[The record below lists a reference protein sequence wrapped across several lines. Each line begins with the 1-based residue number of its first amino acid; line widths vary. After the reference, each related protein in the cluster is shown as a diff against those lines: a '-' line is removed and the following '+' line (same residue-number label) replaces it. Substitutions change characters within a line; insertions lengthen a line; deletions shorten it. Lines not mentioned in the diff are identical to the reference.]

1 MLAGMAS
8 GSGGLLGW
16 AGVLTGSGDRS
27 LGRKV
32 ELWSLR
38 ELISTGLEAGKLA
51 VVTVTL
57 DWVATGS
64 WDQTQVLGGS
74 CGGDGSKSLSQ
85 TLDKVCLKLA
95 RASWLPWEGREGS
108 WPSLSELVAAMVVMV

>member
-1 MLAGMAS
+1 MR
-8 GSGGLLGW
+8 GS
-16 AGVLTGSGDRS
+16 AARS

-51 VVTVTL
+51 VVTVTS

-64 WDQTQVLGGS
+64 WDQTQVVGGS
-74 CGGDGSKSLSQ
+74 CGGEGSKSLSQ
-85 TLDKVCLKLA
+85 TPDRVCLNLA
-95 RASWLPWEGREGS
+95 RAS
-108 WPSLSELVAAMVVMV
+108 